1 LIGSSLRR
9 SLLILLPLLLF
20 QSCTRKEQGKK
31 LSVLVSPKGLE
42 HAFWLTVKAGADS
55 AGKELNVDVIWR
67 GPARETDVPTQIS
80 ILEDY
85 INKKVDAIALAAT
98 DEKGIIP
105 YVQKALNAKIPVV
118 TIDSGVESDLPLSF
132 IATDN
137 VAAAR
142 KAAQALAELI
152 GDRGEVACIPFV
164 PGAATSVMREQ
175 GFRDELKNHPGV
187 RLVAVQ
193 YSQSDVA
200 TAMAATEDILTAH
213 HELAGIFGANEASA
227 LGIMQAIK
235 SRGLTGKVK
244 VVGFD
249 ASDNEIQALREGLVQ
264 ALVVQDPFKM
274 GYLGV
279 KYAVDAVRGK
289 AVPKRVDTGVYVVT
303 KENVDSPEIRKIL
316 HPFH

>member
-1 LIGSSLRR
+1 MLHRSFLIFLSV
-9 SLLILLPLLLF
+9 LLF
-20 QSCTRKEQGKK
+20 SACSKKDVGRK
-31 LSVLVSPKGLE
+31 LSILVSPKGLE

-55 AGKELNVDVIWR
+55 AGRELGVEINWR

-85 INKKVDAIALAAT
+85 INKKVDAIVLAAT
-98 DEKGIIP
+98 DAKGIIP
-105 YVQKALNAKIPVV
+105 YVQKALDAKIPVI

-132 IATDN
+132 VATDN
-137 VAAAR
+137 TAAAR
-142 KAAQALAELI
+142 RAAQTLAALI
-152 GDRGEVACIPFV
+152 GEKGEVACIPFV

-175 GFRDELKNHPGV
+175 GFLEEIKKYPNIKLA
-187 RLVAVQ
+187 AVQ

-200 TAMAATEDILTAH
+200 TAMAVTEDILTAH
-213 HELAGIFGANEASA
+213 HNLAGIFGANEASA

-235 SRGLTGKVK
+235 SRGLAGKVK

-249 ASDNEIQALREGLVQ
+249 ASDNEVQALREGLVQ

-279 KYAVDAVRGK
+279 KYAVDAIHGK
-289 AVPKRVDTGVYVVT
+289 PVPKRVDTGVYVVT
-303 KENVDSPEIRKIL
+303 KENLDSREIQKLL
-316 HPFH
+316 HPFQ

>member
-1 LIGSSLRR
+1 MIPSSLSR
-9 SLLILLPLLLF
+9 SIFIFLSLVLL
-20 QSCTRKEQGKK
+20 SACTKKDEGRK
-31 LSVLVSPKGLE
+31 LSILVSPKGLE

-55 AGKELNVDVIWR
+55 AGRELGVETIWR

-85 INKKVDAIALAAT
+85 INKRVDGIVLAAT
-98 DEKGIIP
+98 DAKGIIP
-105 YVQKALNAKIPVV
+105 YVQKALDVKIPVI

-137 VAAAR
+137 VVAAR
-142 KAAQALAELI
+142 KAAQTLASLI
-152 GDRGEVACIPFV
+152 GEKGEVACIPFV

-175 GFRDELKNHPGV
+175 GFREEIKNYPAIK
-187 RLVAVQ
+187 LAAVQ

-200 TAMAATEDILTAH
+200 TAMAVTEDILTAH
-213 HELAGIFGANEASA
+213 HNLAGIFGANEASA
-227 LGIMQAIK
+227 LGVMRAIK
-235 SRGLTGKVK
+235 TRGLAGKVK

-249 ASDNEIQALREGLVQ
+249 ASDDEIQALHDGLVQ
-264 ALVVQDPFKM
+264 ALIVQDPFKM

-279 KYAVDAVRGK
+279 KYVVDAIRGK
-289 AVPKRVDTGVYVVT
+289 EVPKRVDTGVYVVT
-303 KENVDSPEIRKIL
+303 KENLETPEIQRLL

>member
-1 LIGSSLRR
+1 MLS
-9 SLLILLPLLLF
+9 LLLF
-20 QSCTRKEQGKK
+20 QACAKKEASKK

-42 HAFWLTVKAGADS
+42 HSFWLTVKAGADS
-55 AGKELNVDVIWR
+55 AGEEFNVDIIWR
-67 GPARETDVPTQIS
+67 GPVRETDVPTQIS

-85 INKKVDAIALAAT
+85 LNKKVDAIVLAAT
-98 DEKGIIP
+98 DAKGIIP
-105 YVQKALNAKIPVV
+105 YVQKAVDAKIPVI

-132 IATDN
+132 VATDN

-142 KAAQALAELI
+142 RAAQALAELI
-152 GDRGEVACIPFV
+152 GDKGEVACIPFV

-175 GFRDELKNHPGV
+175 GFSDEIKNHPGI
-187 RLVAVQ
+187 RLVALQ

-200 TAMAATEDILTAH
+200 TAMAVTEDILTAH
-213 HELAGIFGANEASA
+213 HDLAGIFGANEASA

-235 SRGLTGKVK
+235 NRRLAGKVK

-249 ASDNEIQALREGLVQ
+249 ASDNEIQALRDGLVQ
-264 ALVVQDPFKM
+264 ALIVQDPFKM

-279 KYAVDAVRGK
+279 KYAVDAVHGK

-303 KENVDSPEIRKIL
+303 NENLDSPEIQKLL
-316 HPFH
+316 HPFR